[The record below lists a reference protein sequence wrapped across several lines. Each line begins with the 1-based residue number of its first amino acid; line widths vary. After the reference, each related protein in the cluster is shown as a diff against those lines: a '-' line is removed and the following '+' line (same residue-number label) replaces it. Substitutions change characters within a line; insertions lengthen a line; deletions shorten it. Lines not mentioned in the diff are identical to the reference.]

1 MPVSALGRSESD
13 RRRAARAIV
22 APIGGRD
29 KILHLHASRNARQ
42 RILGTT
48 LQTGGRR
55 QVEPVDGRGGRGG
68 RADEGAKYLP
78 SKAVPRRSAPTPSR
92 RRAPSRAEPRTGGE
106 LVGCRDFVRARP
118 APGAVLGHQRQSAP
132 IRTPTG
138 QLANGYRSHEAAR
151 VIPCRARAGSP
162 DGRAPGRC
170 RRMCDA
176 RCVGSRVALPRRQKG
191 LGGPGVD
198 KNGDR
203 TPIESSAGFE
213 GRASRREGH
222 GQPPKLAR
230 TYLSHTSSGCAP

>member
-1 MPVSALGRSESD
+1 MDLEWRPQRCRIIQDLHYRQAVDALC
-13 RRRAARAIV
+13 
-22 APIGGRD
+22 GRD
-29 KILHLHASRNARQ
+29 L
-42 RILGTT
+42 
-48 LQTGGRR
+48 
-55 QVEPVDGRGGRGG
+55 
-68 RADEGAKYLP
+68 
-78 SKAVPRRSAPTPSR
+78 
-92 RRAPSRAEPRTGGE
+92 
-106 LVGCRDFVRARP
+106 VRARP
-118 APGAVLGHQRQSAP
+118 APGAVLGHQPKSVL
-132 IRTPTG
+132 IRTPNDH
-138 QLANGYRSHEAAR
+138 LANGFRSHEAAR